1 MVSCLFTVPIA
12 ICTLQDV
19 GGKGASRKNKR
30 QAQLMK
36 YTAAAA
42 LLSGDEPEESSLPN
56 KDSDVSDVGWTVR
69 ATVVP
74 SVRACFLPYARVCT
88 HAL

>member
-1 MVSCLFTVPIA
+1 MKPCVLLQLIA
-12 ICTLQDV
+12 ICMPQDI

-56 KDSDVSDVGWTVR
+56 KDSDVSDCSWTVFER
-69 ATVVP
+69 MLL
-74 SVRACFLPYARVCT
+74 R
-88 HAL
+88 